1 VPAGRSRAV
10 ASGASRPPVQ
20 KAKGLSL
27 WLASS
32 WRRLSAEREG
42 EGGRERER
50 EPQAAPSLG
59 QPRPISHM
67 GRGTPRPHRT
77 TTQATPYYYPGHTV
91 LLLLRPHR
99 TTTQA
104 TLCCYYCPGHTV
116 LLLPRP
122 HCATTTQATLCYYY
136 SGHTM
141 LLLLAR
147 PHCATTTQATLCYY
161 YCPGHTMRMEGLW
174 RTMATQKPHAMER
187 PIRRSA
193 RLLKP
198 TTSARSNLEAGDS
211 KRSA

>member
-1 VPAGRSRAV
+1 MGSLRLLAPSTSAFYLGLLRVPAGRSRAV

-67 GRGTPRPHRT
+67 GRGTPRSHR
-77 TTQATPYYYPGHTV
+77 
-91 LLLLRPHR
+91 LLLRPHR

-104 TLCCYYCPGHTV
+104 TLCYYYSGHTV
-116 LLLPRP
+116 LLPRP
-122 HCATTTQATLCYYY
+122 HCATTT
-136 SGHTM
+136 S
-141 LLLLAR
+141 
-147 PHCATTTQATLCYY
+147 QATLCYY
-161 YCPGHTMRMEGLW
+161 YCPGHTVRMEG

-198 TTSARSNLEAGDS
+198 MTSARSNLEAGDS

>member
-1 VPAGRSRAV
+1 
-10 ASGASRPPVQ
+10 VQ

-32 WRRLSAEREG
+32 WRRLSAEREREREGEG
-42 EGGRERER
+42 EGGGGREGERERERDRQTERERER
-50 EPQAAPSLG
+50 ERERESLRLPRASAN
-59 QPRPISHM
+59 QPH
-67 GRGTPRPHRT
+67 GPRHT
-77 TTQATPYYYPGHTV
+77 QVSATATQATP
-91 LLLLRPHR
+91 
-99 TTTQA
+99 
-104 TLCCYYCPGHTV
+104 CYCPGHTV
-116 LLLPRP
+116 
-122 HCATTTQATLCYYY
+122 
-136 SGHTM
+136 

-161 YCPGHTMRMEGLW
+161 YCPGHTVLQPRPHYATTTAQATLCYYYCPGHTVRMEG

-198 TTSARSNLEAGDS
+198 MTSARSNLEAGDS